1 MRTALPGLILL
12 LTLLALT
19 ALCFAVAGPPAP
31 LPASAPADQFSAER
45 AMQHVRAIAQE
56 PHPVGT
62 RANAA
67 VRDYIVAQLRA
78 LGLDPQVQRAL
89 GVFPRYG
96 VAGMTE
102 NIVARLEGAGAAG
115 KAILLA
121 GHYDSAPS
129 GPGASDDASA
139 VATLLETARVLKAA
153 PPLQNDVIFLFTDGE
168 ESGLLGA
175 SAFQS
180 QHPWAAEVGLVL
192 NFEARGHTG
201 SSLTFQTGQGN
212 ARLIPEFARAITH
225 PAANSLMNTVYQT
238 LPNDTDFTVFEEAGL
253 TGFNFGYID
262 GANVYHTALDDVD
275 HLDLRSLQHDGYNAL
290 DVTRHFGN
298 LDLATVAP
306 GDSDVVY
313 FDVFGR
319 ILVHYSFEAAVLLAV
334 LLAVGYG
341 ALAAYGLRRKWLS
354 WKGLAAGVL
363 AFLLNTL
370 MGLGVV
376 WLAWQLAYSQNP
388 QYATVRLPDIHNAA
402 WYWWAFSALAIAT
415 TTGMYVLRRRNVRTP
430 GLAMGA
436 LLWWVVLVLVTTF
449 MVPGGSWILLWPAAF
464 SLIGLAVLARRGERP
479 GADWVAVAVLALT
492 ALPALSFT
500 TGLAASL
507 YSSLG
512 FGMALGGAAVVLL
525 LMGLLIP
532 HLEIIARPYAWALP
546 GIAAIVAAV
555 TFIGGGLTASFDA
568 AHPWPNEVV
577 YGLDASTGKAYW
589 IGFSD
594 PDEWTVQYLGRQEHG
609 TINEFYPRAQGDFP
623 KAPAP
628 ALDLPGPEVQLL
640 ADGTQGTTRTLQL
653 RVTSP
658 RGAEFMYFNV
668 VSPLTVTLGIGGY
681 RVEGRSRLNLS
692 APPPEGFAVTVE
704 VAAGSPVQILVV
716 DRAIGLPALPGFNPS
731 PRPASMMQA
740 PDPDGDSTMVSR
752 NYTFP

>member
-1 MRTALPGLILL
+1 MKTALPGLILL
-12 LTLLALT
+12 LALLGLT
-19 ALCFAVAGPPAP
+19 ALCFAIAGPPAP
-31 LPASAPADQFSAER
+31 LPASAPPDQFSAER

-62 RANAA
+62 QANAA

-78 LGLDPQVQRAL
+78 LGLDAQVQRAL
-89 GVFPRYG
+89 GVFPQYG
-96 VAGMTE
+96 VAGMTD
-102 NIVARLEGAGAAG
+102 NIVARLEGVGSGG
-115 KAILLA
+115 KAILLV
-121 GHYDSAPS
+121 GHYDSTPT
-129 GPGASDDASA
+129 GPGASDDGSA
-139 VATLLETARVLKAA
+139 VATLLETARALKAA

-175 SAFQS
+175 SAFQA
-180 QHPWAAEVGLVL
+180 QHPWAGDVGLVV

-201 SSLTFQTGQGN
+201 SSLTFQTGRDN
-212 ARLIPEFARAITH
+212 ARLIPEFARAVTY

-262 GANVYHTALDDVD
+262 GASVYHTALDDVD
-275 HLDLRSLQHDGYNAL
+275 HLDLRSLQHDGFNAL
-290 DVTRHFGN
+290 DVTRQFGN

-306 GDSDVVY
+306 GGTDAVY
-313 FDVFGR
+313 FDLVGR
-319 ILVHYSFEAAVLLAV
+319 ILVHYPFEAAVLLAV
-334 LLAVGYG
+334 LLAAGYA
-341 ALAAYGLRRKWLS
+341 ALAAFGLRRKWLS
-354 WKGLAAGVL
+354 WKALGAGVL

-388 QYATVRLPDIHNAA
+388 QYATIPLPDIYNAS

-436 LLWWVVLVLVTTF
+436 LLWWVVLTLVTTF
-449 MVPGGSWILLWPAAF
+449 LVPGASWVFLWPAAF
-464 SLIGLAVLARRGERP
+464 SLIGLAVLAWRGERP
-479 GADWVAVAVLALT
+479 GADWIAVVVLALT

-525 LMGLLIP
+525 LMGLLVP
-532 HLEIIARPYAWALP
+532 HFEIIARPRAWALP
-546 GIAAIVAAV
+546 AAAALV
-555 TFIGGGLTASFDA
+555 GVGAFIGGGMTAGFDA

-577 YGLDASTGKAYW
+577 YGLDASAGKAYW
-589 IGFSD
+589 IGFAD
-594 PDEWTVQYLGRQEHG
+594 PDDWTMQYLGKQEHG
-609 TINEFYPRAQGDFP
+609 TIDEFYPRAQGDFP
-623 KAPAP
+623 KASAP
-628 ALDLPGPEVQLL
+628 ALDLPGPEVQVL
-640 ADGTQGTTRTLQL
+640 ADSTQGTVRTLQL

-658 RGAEFMYFNV
+658 RGAEFVYFNV

-681 RVEGRSRLNLS
+681 RVEGRSRLHLS
-692 APPPEGFAVTVE
+692 APPAEGFEVTVE
-704 VAAGSPVQILVV
+704 VPAGSPVQILVV
-716 DRAIGLPALPGFNPS
+716 DRAMGLPALPGFSPS
-731 PRPASMMQA
+731 PRPANMMQS

-752 NYTFP
+752 SYTFP